1 MGSEKLE
8 DFYQKAEEKLN
19 EILEANNEVLPD
31 ETQFPIKEL
40 FHKLQIQ
47 RIELEMQNEKLQK
60 SKSQLKADK
69 QKYANLYNYAPVIY
83 LTLSD
88 KGKIINAN
96 LTACKKLHT
105 SKQNLTKKSLYPL
118 IKKEDRDR
126 LSFHL
131 KQVFKSDELESC
143 ELRVIN
149 NFNKVAENEEI
160 ISSNYFWALLKSK
173 RFKNEKGNQLCRTV
187 INDITEM
194 KNIEKGL
201 KISEQ
206 EKSLILNNTNEII
219 SVHDTEQNIV
229 WANENFLKKLGLTL
243 NQVKDKKC
251 YLAWGLDS
259 FCKNCP
265 TRKAI
270 STGKPQRAEISP
282 DNQEDWPT
290 HQGSFLVSAAPLKNK
305 DDKVIGAVE
314 MVIDIS
320 RRKKAEKKLE
330 QYKNRLKKLNYK
342 LINTTELEREKI
354 SRELHDE
361 LGQELSSLSINL
373 NLIRT
378 QLPENIEDEINKRID
393 DSLNLIDDLLEQIHE
408 ISLELRPMM
417 LDDLGLIPTIENFI
431 ETFESRNNI
440 ETKFTAASFNQEL
453 DSTLKTNI
461 YRIIQEALNN
471 VAKHS
476 RADQVR
482 INISENREDISLIIE
497 DNGIGF
503 SPETYESYDPET
515 ESLGLLGIKERAE
528 FLDGKFDIHS
538 EEGQGTRLII
548 TIPGEGRDE

>member
-1 MGSEKLE
+1 MGTEKLE
-8 DFYQKAEEKLN
+8 DFHQKAEERLN
-19 EILEANNEVLPD
+19 KILEANNEILPD
-31 ETQFPIKEL
+31 ETHIPIKEL
-40 FHKLQIQ
+40 FHKLRVQQ
-47 RIELEMQNEKLQK
+47 IELEMQNEELQK
-60 SKSQLKADK
+60 SKSQLKAGK
-69 QKYANLYNYAPVIY
+69 QKYANLYDYAPVSY

-88 KGKIINAN
+88 KGKIINLN
-96 LTACKKLHT
+96 LTACKKLQT
-105 SKQNLTKKSLYPL
+105 SKQNLIKKYFYPL

-126 LSFHL
+126 LYIHL
-131 KQVFKSDELESC
+131 KQVFKSDKLESC

-149 NFNKVAENEEI
+149 NFNKLTDNGE
-160 ISSNYFWALLKSK
+160 ISSSDYFWALLKSN
-173 RFKNEKGNQLCRTV
+173 RFKNEKGDQLCRTV

-194 KNIEKGL
+194 KNIEKEL
-201 KISEQ
+201 KNSEQ

-219 SVHDTEQNIV
+219 SVHDREQKIV

-243 NQVKDKKC
+243 NQVKNKKC

-282 DNQEDWPT
+282 DNQEDWPA

-305 DDKVIGAVE
+305 DNKVIGAVE
-314 MVIDIS
+314 MVIDIG
-320 RRKKAEKKLE
+320 RRKRAEKKLE
-330 QYKNRLKKLNYK
+330 QYKDRLKKLNYK

-373 NLIRT
+373 NLVRS
-378 QLPENIEDEINKRID
+378 QLPENIKDDISTRID
-393 DSLNLIDDLLEQIHE
+393 DSINLIDDLLEQIHE
-408 ISLELRPMM
+408 IALELRPLM
-417 LDDLGLIPTIENFI
+417 LDDLGLIPTVESLI

-440 ETKFTAASFNQEL
+440 ETKFISTTFNREL
-453 DSTLKTNI
+453 NPTLKTNI

-476 RADQVR
+476 QADQVS
-482 INISENREDISLIIE
+482 IHISENQEYINLTIE

-515 ESLGLLGIKERAE
+515 VSLGLLGIKERAE

-538 EEGQGTRLII
+538 EEGQGTKLII
-548 TIPGEGRDE
+548 TIPGDARDE